1 MKRENLAGPPGIE
14 PGTTVLETDVIPLHH
29 RPKWIFVDFI
39 RMTRWIIGDKSKII
53 LIYVLD

>member
-29 RPKWIFVDFI
+29 RPRTDEV
-39 RMTRWIIGDKSKII
+39 I
-53 LIYVLD
+53 LTDLID